1 VRKIVPARC
10 LGPGEDRILSVGS
23 IENPRAVLFGGNVAV
38 EDLDDAVEIGNQC
51 PDLRRF
57 SQLTLVSNPTV
68 FHFHAPMIRFG
79 TLEDYLGALSQAHRK
94 KLANPPEPA

>member
-1 VRKIVPARC
+1 MVSLR
-10 LGPGEDRILSVGS
+10 LSR
-23 IENPRAVLFGGNVAV
+23 RAASVLASKGY
-38 EDLDDAVEIGNQC
+38 EIGNQC

-57 SQLTLVSNPTV
+57 SRLTLVSNPTV